1 MSELEHPPQT
11 TENIVNPAPQGRSD
25 PPVLVTKTQLHLPVI
40 TIVKVVVTIGLLLLL
55 GQIWQIL
62 FLVFLGLFLAMVL
75 ARPVA
80 WLEERRLPRGVAIGA
95 VLGAV
100 IGAVAL
106 VLWLGAPSLVTQ
118 SQEFLVRLPADVDKA
133 LAWTSHRWPD
143 FYAQATAWAA
153 EQQLDFGAAGN
164 IDFQGVLSQGV
175 DLISSLVN
183 AFIVVIIAVYILA
196 DQGESL
202 EGVYH
207 WMPPVQA
214 RKLRQTFPAV
224 TNVVNGYV
232 IGQGINSALFALFT
246 LILLSALHVP
256 SAIVL
261 AFIAAIGD
269 AIPQVGVTIATIPAV
284 LLALTQ
290 SVQTALIVLAAYM
303 IYQVIENY
311 VTSPRVFSQTLQ
323 LRPAGHPGRRPR
335 WRQAARHRWRA
346 PCPAS
351 RGRASHHHG
360 NLAEG
365 RHERGI
371 NGIGKPLSRAPG
383 EGLG

>member
-1 MSELEHPPQT
+1 MSDQGHPPHT
-11 TENIVNPAPQGRSD
+11 AATSGDPVAAGHAD
-25 PPVLVTKTQLHLPVI
+25 PPVLITKTQIHLPVI
-40 TIVKVVVTIGLLLLL
+40 TIIKVVVTIALILLL

-75 ARPVA
+75 TRPVM
-80 WLEERRLPRGVAIGA
+80 WLEERRLPRGLAIGV
-95 VLGAV
+95 VLGTA
-100 IGAVAL
+100 IGVVVL

-118 SQEFLVRLPADVDKA
+118 SREFLIRLPADVDEV
-133 LAWTSHRWPD
+133 LAWTANRWPE
-143 FYAQATAWAA
+143 FYAQATAWA
-153 EQQLDFGAAGN
+153 ETQEFDLGAAGSN
-164 IDFQGVLSQGV
+164 VDFQGVLSQGLDV
-175 DLISSLVN
+175 FSGVIN
-183 AFIVVIIAVYILA
+183 AAIVVIIAVYILA

-202 EGVYH
+202 EGLYH
-207 WMPPVQA
+207 WLPPRTA
-214 RKLRQTFPAV
+214 SKLRRTFPAV

-232 IGQGINSALFALFT
+232 VGQGINSALFAIFT

-256 SAIVL
+256 SAILL

-323 LRPAGHPGRRPR
+323 LRPLVTLVAVLIGGKLLGIVGVLLALPV
-335 WRQAARHRWRA
+335 AAALPTVMDIWLKDDEVA
-346 PCPAS
+346 A
-351 RGRASHHHG
+351 
-360 NLAEG
+360 
-365 RHERGI
+365 
-371 NGIGKPLSRAPG
+371 
-383 EGLG
+383 